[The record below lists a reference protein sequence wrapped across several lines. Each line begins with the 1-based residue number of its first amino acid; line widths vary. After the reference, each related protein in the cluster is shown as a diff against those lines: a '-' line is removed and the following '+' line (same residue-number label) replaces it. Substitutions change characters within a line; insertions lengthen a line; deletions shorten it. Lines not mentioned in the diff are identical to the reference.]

1 MVEGRIA
8 GMTLRHAVLGLL
20 ADRPGSGY
28 DLLKRF
34 ESAMGLV
41 WTATQSQLYGELGKL
56 EKASLIEVGEEGP
69 RGRKE
74 YAITP
79 AGREVLREW
88 LLEERP
94 VAPRRNEMLLRVYFL
109 GEVSAREARGFLAAS
124 GESARGLGEE
134 LQRVEEGV
142 EWDASDAS
150 VFGRLA
156 LEWGKRYAAM
166 EREWAEWAAG
176 VIRERRG

>member
-1 MVEGRIA
+1 
-8 GMTLRHAVLGLL
+8 MTLRHAVLGLL
-20 ADRPGSGY
+20 AESPGSGY

-56 EKASLIEVGEEGP
+56 EKSSLIEVAAEGP

-79 AGREVLREW
+79 SGREVLRSW

-109 GEVSAREARGFLAAS
+109 GEVSPEQARGFLTANA
-124 GESARGLGEE
+124 ESARGLGEE
-134 LQRVEEGV
+134 LARVEQAV
-142 EWDASDAS
+142 DWDDSDAS

-166 EREWAEWAAG
+166 EREWAEWAAE
-176 VIRERRG
+176 VVRSERG